1 MDWSIR
7 MGWTGTS
14 GNDVYYDYTGVN
26 DMNGGDGNDQ
36 LYGLGGNDVFHV
48 TGNVLSFP
56 GFDYFNGGTGYNTI
70 TVDTSYT
77 NIYLTSLAASDNIN
91 EIDGFAN
98 PPYGWDTRLELDYLA
113 GYGSVLDL
121 SNTSVISD
129 ISEID
134 GTPYADSII
143 GNGQAIQIKA
153 GAGDDTLYQSSG
165 SDEIDGGADSDTYY
179 GTGMASNYVPAYDDG
194 SGPTAFGTAT
204 SHIGLDGGTSLFG
217 SAVNWISSS

>member
-1 MDWSIR
+1 

-98 PPYGWDTRLELDYLA
+98 LA
-113 GYGSVLDL
+113 KIF
-121 SNTSVISD
+121 TSAA
-129 ISEID
+129 SEQQ
-134 GTPYADSII
+134 GH
-143 GNGQAIQIKA
+143 
-153 GAGDDTLYQSSG
+153 SS
-165 SDEIDGGADSDTYY
+165 SPI
-179 GTGMASNYVPAYDDG
+179 
-194 SGPTAFGTAT
+194 GPTAFGTAT